1 MLQVT
6 LFESILGLKS
16 YNIKK
21 LFSTLN
27 DPLLNPI
34 LLDDLSQ
41 DFIPILKKENN
52 SGFSQKSYR
61 LVVIFVLCER

>member
-34 LLDDLSQ
+34 LLDGLSR
-41 DFIPILKKENN
+41 DFMPDPEKAE
-52 SGFSQKSYR
+52 
-61 LVVIFVLCER
+61 